1 MEKKKNKTMTII
13 LIIAIVL
20 LFIVSI
26 VGGFFI
32 YQYQESNKTTGTEWG
47 DTYVTYLE
55 EAKQTSGPEK
65 LQKYGIY
72 EGVENA
78 TIKFYK
84 IEEESDP
91 SMVIKYDLNGTKFF
105 TVWDINKEQ
114 DVPDMKI
121 DVAKD
126 DIKLLYNIEKEKY
139 EWYFYKNN
147 DGNKL
152 YTEVIPTDETDS
164 NGQIM
169 HKVYDFKVED
179 LPKNEELKGGE
190 LPTISKFEETF
201 IEPTIKESKE
211 IEINLNADLK
221 DLKKAV
227 TETVKEYKSQEQGIT
242 EEVKSQVEEKKTEL
256 NNKKETIKKAEEE
269 KAKKEAEEKAAAET
283 EAARKAAEEAAKGLK
298 VGSHTLK
305 YGTYKSDVSQM
316 DSTMYGT
323 ITLNQNGTF
332 HIKANCEGSYPYPTL
347 NCDGTYKVGQVEN
360 SGSYSTGIHFTTST
374 GVKFMF
380 EVVKDNAFSDQ
391 WHGYSYSGN

>member
-1 MEKKKNKTMTII
+1 MKKKTII
-13 LIIAIVL
+13 IELAIVL
-20 LFIVSI
+20 IIIILG
-26 VGGFFI
+26 VGGYFGYKYI
-32 YQYQESNKTTGTEWG
+32 EESKTTGAEWG

-65 LQKYGIY
+65 LEKYGIY

-78 TIKFYK
+78 TIKFYQ

-114 DVPDMKI
+114 NVPDMKI

-126 DIKLLYNIEKEKY
+126 DIRLLYNIEKQKY
-139 EWYFYKNN
+139 EWYFYKDS

-152 YTEVIPTDETDS
+152 YTEVIPTDETSGD
-164 NGQIM
+164 GKVM
-169 HKVYDFKVED
+169 HKVYDFKKED
-179 LPKNEELKGGE
+179 LPKNEEVKEGE
-190 LPTISKFEETF
+190 IPTISKFEETF

-211 IEINLNADLK
+211 IEINLNADSK
-221 DLKKAV
+221 EIKKAV

-256 NNKKETIKKAEEE
+256 NNKKEIIKKAEEE
-269 KAKKEAEEKAAAET
+269 KAKKEAEEKAAAEA
-283 EAARKAAEEAAKGLK
+283 EAAKKAAEEAAKGLT
-298 VGSHTLK
+298 VGSHKLK
-305 YGTYKSDVSQM
+305 YGTYKSDVSKM

-323 ITLNQNGTF
+323 ITLNPNGTF
-332 HIKANCEGSYPYPTL
+332 HIKANCEGNYPYPTL

-380 EVVKDNAFSDQ
+380 EVLKDNAFSDQ